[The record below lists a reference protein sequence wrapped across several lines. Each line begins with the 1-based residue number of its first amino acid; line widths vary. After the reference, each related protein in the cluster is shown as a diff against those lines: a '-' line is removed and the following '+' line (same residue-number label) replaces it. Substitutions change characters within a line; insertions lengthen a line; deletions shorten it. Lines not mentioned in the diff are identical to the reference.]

1 LANASGVLG
10 KMAAQDYRETA
21 GKLRERA
28 AKAKDS
34 SVREQLLL
42 MAGDWD
48 KLADE
53 AEERSGSDAR

>member
-1 LANASGVLG
+1 
-10 KMAAQDYRETA
+10 MAAQDYRETA